1 MTRKTLSDAAA
12 SLTGTTANEP
22 SEPSGPSKRPNIAPG
37 LYLVATPIG
46 NLRDITLR
54 ALEVLSAA
62 DQVACEDS
70 RVTRKLLSAHGLS
83 RPLVSYH
90 EHNAEKV
97 RPRLIQALQD
107 GQSVALVSDA
117 GTPLVSDPG
126 FKLVRAAQAAGLPVT
141 SVPGASAALAALTL
155 SGLPSDRFLFA
166 GFLPAKAGPRQKTLC
181 ELAGVSA
188 TLVFF
193 ESPRRLAA
201 SLAAMAD
208 TLGDRPAALTRELTK
223 RFEEVRRGS
232 LSVLAAR
239 IAAEGP
245 PKGEVTLVVAGA
257 ARDAESADDDLD
269 SQLTAALDGASLRD
283 AVDRVAAVT
292 GLPRKRVYQRAL
304 ELREAG
310 GAAAAK
316 RERE

>member
-12 SLTGTTANEP
+12 SVTGATSAKPN
-22 SEPSGPSKRPNIAPG
+22 EPSGPSKRPKIAPG

-54 ALEVLSAA
+54 ALDVLAAA
-62 DQVACEDS
+62 DRVACEDS
-70 RVTRKLLSAHGLS
+70 RVTRKLLTAHHLS

-90 EHNAEKV
+90 EHNAETV

-126 FKLVRAAQAAGLPVT
+126 FKLVRAAQDAALPIIAI
-141 SVPGASAALAALTL
+141 PGPSAALAALTL

-166 GFLPAKAGPRQKTLC
+166 GFLPAKAGARRKALG
-181 ELAGVSA
+181 ELAEIPA

-201 SLAAMAD
+201 TLAALSQV
-208 TLGDRPAALTRELTK
+208 LGNRPAALARELTK
-223 RFEEVRRGS
+223 YFEEVRHGT
-232 LSVLAAR
+232 LGELAAR

-257 ARDAESADDDLD
+257 ARNTEVDAGDLD
-269 SQLTAALDGASLRD
+269 SQLTDALQGASLRD
-283 AVDRVAAVT
+283 AVNRVAAAT
-292 GLPRKRVYQRAL
+292 GLPRKRIYRRAL
-304 ELREAG
+304 ELSESGEAP
-310 GAAAAK
+310 AAARD
-316 RERE
+316 RE

>member
-12 SLTGTTANEP
+12 SGSGFDPAEP
-22 SEPSGPSKRPNIAPG
+22 SEPRGPSKRPKIEPG

-62 DQVACEDS
+62 DRIVCEDS
-70 RVTRKLLSAHGLS
+70 RVTRKLLSAHNLS

-107 GQSVALVSDA
+107 GQSVALVCDA
-117 GTPLVSDPG
+117 GTPLISDPG
-126 FKLVRAAQAAGLPVT
+126 FKLVRSAQEAGLPVT
-141 SVPGASAALAALTL
+141 SIPGPSAALAALTL

-166 GFLPAKAGPRQKTLC
+166 GFLPAKAGPRRKALG
-181 ELAGVSA
+181 ELAAIPA
-188 TLVFF
+188 TLVIF

-201 SLAAMAD
+201 TLADMSEV
-208 TLGDRPAALTRELTK
+208 LGARPAALTRELTK
-223 RFEEVRRGS
+223 RFEEVRRGTIGE
-232 LSVLAAR
+232 LAAR

-245 PKGEVTLVVAGA
+245 PKGEVTLVVAGVA
-257 ARDAESADDDLD
+257 KHAEVDVGDLD
-269 SQLTAALDGASLRD
+269 AQLAAALKGASLRD
-283 AVDRVAAVT
+283 AVSRVATAT
-292 GLPRKRVYQRAL
+292 GLPRKLVYRRAL
-304 ELREAG
+304 ALSEADDEP
-310 GAAAAK
+310 AAA
-316 RERE
+316 RDQE